1 MEAIDLVYEI
11 EEQCEYFAKDI
22 RARICDNIVAALNK
36 CTSIEGDDYDALG
49 MTYFDKVAIKYQ
61 SCSLEEISDGFEDI
75 LNNLID
81 VEYDNLSPI
90 ERHIMDYS
98 CCSSRM
104 ECDIEASKTKIYTE
118 LCKLIDEHYYTEQ
131 VLKYV
136 DILNG
141 YGEDM
146 D

>member
-36 CTSIEGDDYDALG
+36 CTGIEGDDYDALG

-141 YGEDM
+141 YGEYVD
-146 D
+146 

>member
-22 RARICDNIVAALNK
+22 RARICNDIIASLNK
-36 CTSIEGDDYDALG
+36 STGIEGDDYDALG
-49 MTYFDKVAIKYQ
+49 MTYFDKLAIKYQ
-61 SCSLEEISDGFEDI
+61 SSSFEEMGNGFDDI
-75 LNNLID
+75 INGMID

-98 CCSSRM
+98 CCSTRM
-104 ECDIEASKTKIYTE
+104 ECDIEASKSKIMAD
-118 LCKLIDEHYYTEQ
+118 LCKMIDEHYYTEVVQ
-131 VLKYV
+131 KYV

-141 YGEDM
+141 
-146 D
+146 

>member
-22 RARICDNIVAALNK
+22 RTRICNNIIASLNK
-36 CTSIEGDDYDALG
+36 STGIEGDDYDALG
-49 MTYFDKVAIKYQ
+49 MTYFDKVAINYQ

-75 LNNLID
+75 LNEMID

-98 CCSSRM
+98 CCSTRM
-104 ECDIEASKTKIYTE
+104 ECDIEASKSKIMAD
-118 LCKLIDEHYYTEQ
+118 LCKMIDEHYYTEVVQ
-131 VLKYV
+131 KYV

-141 YGEDM
+141 
-146 D
+146 

>member
-22 RARICDNIVAALNK
+22 RVRICNDIIASLNK
-36 CTSIEGDDYDALG
+36 STGIEGDDYDALG
-49 MTYFDKVAIKYQ
+49 MTYFDKLAIKYQ
-61 SCSLEEISDGFEDI
+61 SSSFEEMGNGFDDI
-75 LNNLID
+75 INGMID

-98 CCSSRM
+98 CCSTRM
-104 ECDIEASKTKIYTE
+104 ECDIEASKSKIMAD
-118 LCKLIDEHYYTEQ
+118 LCKMIDEHYYTEVVQ
-131 VLKYV
+131 KYV

-141 YGEDM
+141 
-146 D
+146 

>member
-22 RARICDNIVAALNK
+22 RTRICNNIIASLNK
-36 CTSIEGDDYDALG
+36 STGIEGDDYDALG

-75 LNNLID
+75 LNEMID

-98 CCSSRM
+98 CCSTRM
-104 ECDIEASKTKIYTE
+104 ECDIEASKNKIMAD
-118 LCKLIDEHYYTEQ
+118 LCKIIDEHYYTEVVQ
-131 VLKYV
+131 KYV
-136 DILNG
+136 DILHQAQK
-141 YGEDM
+141 
-146 D
+146 

>member
-22 RARICDNIVAALNK
+22 RARICNNIIASLDK
-36 CTSIEGDDYDALG
+36 CTGLEGDDYDVLG

-61 SCSLEEISDGFEDI
+61 SCSLEEIGDSFDDTINGM
-75 LNNLID
+75 ID

-90 ERHIMDYS
+90 ERYIMDYS

-104 ECDIEASKTKIYTE
+104 ECDIEASKCKILAD
-118 LCKLIDEHYYTEQ
+118 LCKIIDEHYYTEVVQ
-131 VLKYV
+131 IFV
-136 DILNG
+136 DTLNG
-141 YGEDM
+141 YGEALD
-146 D
+146 

>member
-22 RARICDNIVAALNK
+22 RARICNDIIASLNK
-36 CTSIEGDDYDALG
+36 STGIEGDDYDALG
-49 MTYFDKVAIKYQ
+49 MTYFDKLSIKYQ
-61 SCSLEEISDGFEDI
+61 SRSFEEMGNGFDDI
-75 LNNLID
+75 INGMID

-98 CCSSRM
+98 CCSTRM
-104 ECDIEASKTKIYTE
+104 ECDIEASKSKIMAD
-118 LCKLIDEHYYTEQ
+118 LCKMIDEHYYTEVVQ
-131 VLKYV
+131 KYV

-141 YGEDM
+141 
-146 D
+146 

>member
-22 RARICDNIVAALNK
+22 RARICDNIIAALNK
-36 CTSIEGDDYDALG
+36 CTGIEGDDYDALG

-75 LNNLID
+75 LNNMID

-141 YGEDM
+141 YGEDV

>member
-22 RARICDNIVAALNK
+22 RARICNNIIEGLNK
-36 CTSIEGDDYDALG
+36 CSGLEGDDYDALG

-75 LNNLID
+75 LNNMID

-98 CCSSRM
+98 CCSTRM
-104 ECDIEASKTKIYTE
+104 ECDIEASKNKIMTD
-118 LCKLIDEHYYTEQ
+118 LCKIIDEHYYAEVVQ
-131 VLKYV
+131 KYV
-136 DILNG
+136 DTLNG
-141 YGEDM
+141 YGEALD
-146 D
+146 

>member
-11 EEQCEYFAKDI
+11 EGQCEYFAKEI
-22 RARICDNIVAALNK
+22 RARICNDIIASLNK
-36 CTSIEGDDYDALG
+36 STGIEGDDYDALG
-49 MTYFDKVAIKYQ
+49 VTYFDKVAIKYQ

-75 LNNLID
+75 LNEMID

-98 CCSSRM
+98 CCSTRM
-104 ECDIEASKTKIYTE
+104 ECDIEASKNKIMAD
-118 LCKLIDEHYYTEQ
+118 LCKMIDEHYYTEVVQ
-131 VLKYV
+131 KYV

-141 YGEDM
+141 
-146 D
+146 

>member
-22 RARICDNIVAALNK
+22 RARICNDIIASLNK
-36 CTSIEGDDYDALG
+36 STGIEGDDYDALG
-49 MTYFDKVAIKYQ
+49 MTYFDKLAIKYQ
-61 SCSLEEISDGFEDI
+61 SRSFEEMGNGFDDI
-75 LNNLID
+75 INGMID

-98 CCSSRM
+98 CCSTRM
-104 ECDIEASKTKIYTE
+104 ECDIEASKSKIMAD
-118 LCKLIDEHYYTEQ
+118 LCKMIDEHYYTEVVQ
-131 VLKYV
+131 KYV

-141 YGEDM
+141 
-146 D
+146 

>member
-22 RARICDNIVAALNK
+22 RARICDNIIAALNK
-36 CTSIEGDDYDALG
+36 CNGIEGDDYDALG

-75 LNNLID
+75 LNNMID

-104 ECDIEASKTKIYTE
+104 ECDIEASKNKIMTY
-118 LCKLIDEHYYTEQ
+118 LCKIIDERYYTEVVQ
-131 VLKYV
+131 KFV
-136 DILNG
+136 DTLNG
-141 YGEDM
+141 
-146 D
+146 

>member
-11 EEQCEYFAKDI
+11 EGQCEYFAKDI
-22 RARICDNIVAALNK
+22 RARICNYIIASLNK
-36 CTSIEGDDYDALG
+36 STGIEGDDYDALG
-49 MTYFDKVAIKYQ
+49 VTYFDKVAIKYQ

-75 LNNLID
+75 LNEMID

-98 CCSSRM
+98 CCSTRM
-104 ECDIEASKTKIYTE
+104 ECDIEASKNKIMAD
-118 LCKLIDEHYYTEQ
+118 LCKMIDEHYYTEVVQ
-131 VLKYV
+131 KYI

-141 YGEDM
+141 
-146 D
+146 

>member
-22 RARICDNIVAALNK
+22 CARICNDIIASLNK
-36 CTSIEGDDYDALG
+36 STGIEGDDYDALG

-61 SCSLEEISDGFEDI
+61 SCSLEEMGNGFEDI
-75 LNNLID
+75 LNEMID

-98 CCSSRM
+98 CCASRM
-104 ECDIEASKTKIYTE
+104 ECDIEASKGKILAY
-118 LCKLIDEHYYTEQ
+118 LCKIIDEHYYTEVVQ
-131 VLKYV
+131 KYV
-136 DILNG
+136 DTLNG
-141 YGEDM
+141 
-146 D
+146 

>member
-11 EEQCEYFAKDI
+11 EGQCEYFAKDI
-22 RARICDNIVAALNK
+22 RARICNDVIASLNK
-36 CTSIEGDDYDALG
+36 STGIEGDDYDALG

-75 LNNLID
+75 LNNMID

-104 ECDIEASKTKIYTE
+104 ECDIEASKSKIMAD
-118 LCKLIDEHYYTEQ
+118 LCKMIDEHYYTEVVQ
-131 VLKYV
+131 KYV

-141 YGEDM
+141 
-146 D
+146 

>member
-11 EEQCEYFAKDI
+11 EGQCEYFAKDI
-22 RARICDNIVAALNK
+22 RARICNDIIASLNK
-36 CTSIEGDDYDALG
+36 STGIEGDDYDALG

-75 LNNLID
+75 LNEMID

-98 CCSSRM
+98 CCSTRM
-104 ECDIEASKTKIYTE
+104 ECDIEASKSKIMAD
-118 LCKLIDEHYYTEQ
+118 LCKMIDEHYYTEVVQ
-131 VLKYV
+131 KYV

-141 YGEDM
+141 
-146 D
+146 